1 MIKGHLISKA
11 NCQAEDSSKKRKNEF
26 VFTSM
31 RRVFVRFLEDSSA
44 RKKTFWDH
52 LTFNLFTPKS
62 KVHTHVC
69 FQLVALPV
77 GRFWIWPC
85 WDLVFNRTLLTHKP
99 NWKFIV
105 LLNMMLVR
113 HLGHFIF
120 HKMTWHAAFVANSH
134 FVLIHKGRIRMIV
147 TFQAVNSNKRTCVLI
162 GFKRHW
168 QRDSFWN
175 FAHSHTLLDDV
186 LSYSCLIQTN
196 HN

>member
-1 MIKGHLISKA
+1 MKPRILP
-11 NCQAEDSSKKRKNEF
+11 KNEWMNLF
-26 VFTSM
+26 LLVCDVFLFSF
-31 RRVFVRFLEDSSA
+31 RRILGQK
-44 RKKTFWDH
+44 KKTFQYH

-134 FVLIHKGRIRMIV
+134 FVLIHKGRIIMILV
-147 TFQAVNSNKRTCVLI
+147 FQAVNS
-162 GFKRHW
+162 
-168 QRDSFWN
+168 
-175 FAHSHTLLDDV
+175 
-186 LSYSCLIQTN
+186 
-196 HN
+196 